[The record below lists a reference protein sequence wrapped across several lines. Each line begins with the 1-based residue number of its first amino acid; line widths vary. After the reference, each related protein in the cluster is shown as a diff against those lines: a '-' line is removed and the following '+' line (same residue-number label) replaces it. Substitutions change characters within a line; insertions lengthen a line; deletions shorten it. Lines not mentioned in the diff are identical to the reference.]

1 MNCDTRNSQGAFN
14 GLFPFVRL
22 GAYKG
27 SVVEYIVRVWCK
39 NADYW
44 DVHFD
49 LNENVRE
56 SFKANG
62 VAMSYEH
69 VNVHVIDK

>member
-1 MNCDTRNSQGAFN
+1 M
-14 GLFPFVRL
+14 
-22 GAYKG
+22 
-27 SVVEYIVRVWCK
+27 EYIVRVWCK

-56 SFKANG
+56 CFARNG

-69 VNVHVIDK
+69 VNVHMIEK

>member
-1 MNCDTRNSQGAFN
+1 MRRILADPA
-14 GLFPFVRL
+14 PFVRL

-27 SVVEYIVRVWCK
+27 SVVEYVVRVWCK

-49 LNENVRE
+49 LNEAVRE
-56 SFKANG
+56 SFAANG

-69 VNVHVIDK
+69 INVHMIEQ